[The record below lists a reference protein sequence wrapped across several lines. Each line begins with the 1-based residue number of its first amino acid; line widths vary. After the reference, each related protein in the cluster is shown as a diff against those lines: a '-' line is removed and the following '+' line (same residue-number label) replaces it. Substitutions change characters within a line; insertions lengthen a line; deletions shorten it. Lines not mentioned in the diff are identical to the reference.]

1 MKKVPELC
9 RDRRQV
15 KRLHEISEHK
25 YSGSSISL
33 AARMNHEVIGRHGWS
48 KDQQR
53 MSIVWNALFL
63 VQVPMFNTALI
74 TS

>member
-1 MKKVPELC
+1 MKKIAELC
-9 RDRRQV
+9 RDRR

-25 YSGSSISL
+25 YSGSSISVV
-33 AARMNHEVIGRHGWS
+33 ARMDHEVIGRRGWS

-53 MSIVWNALFL
+53 MSIVWNALLL

>member
-1 MKKVPELC
+1 MKNVAKLC
-9 RDRRQV
+9 RDRRHD

-33 AARMNHEVIGRHGWS
+33 AARMDHEEVDKN

-53 MSIVWNALFL
+53 MPIV
-63 VQVPMFNTALI
+63 
-74 TS
+74 